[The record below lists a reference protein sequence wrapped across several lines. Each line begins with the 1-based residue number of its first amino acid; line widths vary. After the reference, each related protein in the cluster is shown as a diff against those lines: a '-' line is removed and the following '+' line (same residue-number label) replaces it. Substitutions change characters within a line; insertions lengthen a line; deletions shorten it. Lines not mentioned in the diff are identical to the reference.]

1 MCILWCSWF
10 HRHPSKRTKTP
21 KLLRK
26 LLLFQEILFQKSF
39 NMISS
44 HRLKEYCQSW
54 RLIRK
59 YYDHSRGDE
68 DSCDIADLTHL
79 ANNDDNDHNNNLNHN
94 YQALQNNKK
103 NNLTK
108 RNRSFWIFLPA
119 RISLGDKC
127 KGWLIQL
134 SLTHNPIRSLFY
146 WGGCWISA

>member
-10 HRHPSKRTKTP
+10 HRHPSKRTKHQNYSENYYCF
-21 KLLRK
+21 KKYYL
-26 LLLFQEILFQKSF
+26 KSL
-39 NMISS
+39 NMLSS
-44 HRLKEYCQSW
+44 HRLKEYCESW
-54 RLIRK
+54 RLIHK

-68 DSCDIADLTHL
+68 DSCDIANLTHF
-79 ANNDDNDHNNNLNHN
+79 ANHDDNDHNNNLNHN

-108 RNRSFWIFLPA
+108 RNRSFLILLPA